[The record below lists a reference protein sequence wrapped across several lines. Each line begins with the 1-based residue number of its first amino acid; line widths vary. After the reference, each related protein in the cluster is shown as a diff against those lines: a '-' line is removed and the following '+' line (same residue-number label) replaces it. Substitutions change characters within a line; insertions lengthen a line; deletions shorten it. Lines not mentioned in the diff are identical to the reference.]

1 MNNNKASIKGG
12 LIVIAEIIIAQVI
25 VKTIGA
31 ENIPVKLVLALV
43 AAACTAVIIG
53 VIKNGKKGYGIKYN
67 ITFAILIVVF
77 LISFCATMIIF
88 KGHPE
93 LFKYGLYMLELSMV
107 SIVLLAIFVV
117 VYGIAHRMKDR

>member
-1 MNNNKASIKGG
+1 MNNHKVSKKGG
-12 LIVIAEIIIAQVI
+12 LIVIAGIIIAQVI
-25 VKTIGA
+25 VKVIGA
-31 ENIPVKLVLALV
+31 ENIPLKLVLALV

-67 ITFAILIVVF
+67 ITFTILVLVF
-77 LISFCATMIIF
+77 LISFSATMILF
-88 KGHPE
+88 KGDSE

-117 VYGIAHRMKDR
+117 VYDVTHRMKDR